1 MSNYS
6 AQGSI
11 TIRRLRN
18 GDSIFLTLE
27 LNGKPLYQA
36 VDENSG
42 GVVPD
47 WTVEANRPV
56 ITPVCNTTR
65 GQAVYLS
72 NHSWQYNGVAL
83 IFNGAASGDYVM
95 DSTGK
100 FGLNTT
106 TGALKIFDNLAS
118 AINMANDTLLYSCQ
132 ATVAGVEYNL
142 SKSIDIQITKGA
154 GSSYFGFI
162 NATTTQLD
170 INHDSATL
178 ATELWLAA
186 TQVSSY
192 HVKWYRDNVEWTEKA
207 GSKTIT
213 VTRDDIDGS
222 QLFVAEFYKASGD
235 AEYIYRYGICII
247 DTLDEII
254 LVPFIYSSNKEVSDN
269 LPVVV
274 KARVVR
280 TSTGAELTP
289 VNPSWQF
296 TIYDGDTWEIKGSAV
311 TDSISVTTEHT
322 DQEDGSSH
330 DVEVIA
336 EVSFDSLT
344 S

>member
-18 GDSIFLTLE
+18 GDSIFLSLE

-36 VDENSG
+36 VDENTG
-42 GVVPD
+42 LAVPD
-47 WTVEANRPV
+47 WTIDANRPV
-56 ITPVCNTTR
+56 ITPRVSTVR
-65 GQAVYLS
+65 GQSVYLS
-72 NHSWQYNGVAL
+72 NHTWSYNGVAL
-83 IFNGAASGDYVM
+83 VFNGATSGSYVM

-100 FGLNTT
+100 FGLNTSN
-106 TGALKIFDNLAS
+106 GALKIFDNLAS
-118 AINMANDTLLYSCQ
+118 AINMANDTLLYTCQ

-162 NATTTQLD
+162 NASTTQLD
-170 INHDSATL
+170 VDHDSATL
-178 ATELWLAA
+178 ASELWLAGSA
-186 TQVSSY
+186 VSDY
-192 HVKWYRDNVEWTEKA
+192 YIKWYKDTVEWVAKA
-207 GSKTIT
+207 GQKTIT
-213 VTRDDIDGS
+213 VTRDDIDGC
-222 QLFVAEFYKASGD
+222 QLFIAEFYKAQGD
-235 AEYIYRYGICII
+235 AEFIYRYGISII

-254 LVPFIYSSNKEVSDN
+254 LVPYIYSSNKEVAEN
-269 LPVVV
+269 LPVTV

-289 VNPSWQF
+289 ANPTWAF
-296 TIYDGDTWEIKGSAV
+296 TIYDGDTWEVKGSSS
-311 TDSISVTTEHT
+311 TDSIQVTTAHT
-322 DQEDGSSH
+322 DQQDGTSH

-336 EVSFDSLT
+336 EVSFDSL
-344 S
+344 SS